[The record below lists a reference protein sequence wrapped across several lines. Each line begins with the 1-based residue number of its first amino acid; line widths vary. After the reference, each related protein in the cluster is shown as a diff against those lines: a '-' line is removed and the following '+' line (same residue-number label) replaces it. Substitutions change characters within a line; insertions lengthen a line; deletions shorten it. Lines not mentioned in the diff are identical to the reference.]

1 MHTLKTNV
9 VKKNE
14 DNARRRL
21 SGDLY
26 FCVTNESQRERERET
41 KSTRAAFNACVYT
54 PSIHNEYDGGETV
67 GCVPFRLWS
76 VLLQRTWYVSWVT
89 HRI

>member
-9 VKKNE
+9 VVKNE
-14 DNARRRL
+14 DNARRCV
-21 SGDLY
+21 SGDL
-26 FCVTNESQRERERET
+26 FFLCNKRVSKRERN
-41 KSTRAAFNACVYT
+41 STRAAFNACVCT
-54 PSIHNEYDGGETV
+54 PSIHNEYDGDETV

-76 VLLQRTWYVSWVT
+76 VLLQRAWYVSWVT